1 MSVEECVTTLENIRD
16 DINPLEKPTFLEQLK
31 KDLVDGT
38 FKSHHVA
45 RLKKSTHFNTAKRD
59 FINGVLQNIASR

>member
-38 FKSHHVA
+38 FKSHQCA
-45 RLKKSTHFNTAKRD
+45 KAEEINT
-59 FINGVLQNIASR
+59 L